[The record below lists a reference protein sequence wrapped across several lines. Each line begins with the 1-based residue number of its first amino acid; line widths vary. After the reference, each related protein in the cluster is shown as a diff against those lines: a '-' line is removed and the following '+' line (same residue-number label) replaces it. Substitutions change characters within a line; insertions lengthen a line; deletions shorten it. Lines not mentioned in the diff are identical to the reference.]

1 MGLAAYRKTG
11 ILLGVSTTQ
20 DPRPQLRP
28 FVRPYRFIGVGLV
41 VAFLIGVL
49 TVRLWDLQLVQGIHY
64 RTLAEDNR
72 LLRLPVAADRGII
85 VDRNGK
91 ILVRN
96 IPGFAV
102 SIVPV
107 DLPKARES
115 DVALRLAQLI
125 GRNGDEVLKAVSD
138 QRVRNP
144 YEPVKLSTK
153 PISRDVALLLAERA
167 EVYPGVRIDAESVRE
182 YVEGPLYSPII
193 GYTGPIT
200 EEELTTLRDQ
210 GYLPTDQIGRTGLEW
225 EYEQYLRGTY
235 GWREIERDASQREIQ
250 TLAQTPSLPGGN
262 VRLTIDDRLQHIL
275 ATELDAGVAK
285 DAFTQG
291 VAVAMNPQN
300 GEILA
305 MVSTPAY
312 DNNLFVKGIT
322 QAQLD
327 ALNKDDRHPLVNKAV
342 GEIYPPGS
350 TFKMVTG
357 LSALTAGTA
366 TRNTIV
372 NVTSNVI
379 SVSGFNFYDWRA
391 HGTLD
396 FLHGFAH
403 SSDIYFYSLAGG
415 SPMSS
420 VRGVGPE
427 AIAKYGR
434 MLGFGAPTGID
445 LPGEAGGIM
454 PDPEWKQRTF
464 DEPWTIGNT
473 YHEAIGQGYVAVTPL
488 QLLNAYAS
496 VANGGTVFVPHLLK
510 EVDDAQGSATYVKQA
525 EVARKLEMKPEDLR
539 LIRESARTV
548 VTIGHAYMPGLKL
561 PIAGKTGTAEFGSA
575 TGKDSAGRNLLGFHN
590 WFVSFMPK
598 QDNSDPTA
606 EIAMVIFTFNSSKSV
621 CDSCINPAVTMTQ
634 KVYEAYFGKDPA
646 NKAQTAP

>member
-1 MGLAAYRKTG
+1 VTSGE
-11 ILLGVSTTQ
+11 Q
-20 DPRPQLRP
+20 PRT
-28 FVRPYRFIGVGLV
+28 FVRPYRFIAVGLV
-41 VAFLIGVL
+41 VAFLISVL
-49 TVRLWDLQLVQGIHY
+49 TVRLWDLQVIQGQQY
-64 RTLAEDNR
+64 RSLAESNR
-72 LLRLPVAADRGII
+72 LLRLPVTADRGII

-91 ILVRN
+91 VLVRN

-102 SIVPV
+102 SVVPI
-107 DLPKARES
+107 DLPKAREA
-115 DVALRLAQLI
+115 DVVLRVAKLV
-125 GRNGDEVLKAVSD
+125 GRDGDEALKAVAL
-138 QRVRNP
+138 QRTRNP
-144 YEPVKLSTK
+144 YEPAKISTK
-153 PISRDVALLLAERA
+153 PVAREVALLLTERA
-167 EVYPGVRIDAESVRE
+167 EAYPGVRIDAESIRQ

-193 GYTGPIT
+193 GYTGPVT
-200 EEELTTLRDQ
+200 EDELAKLRDV
-210 GYLPTDQIGRTGLEW
+210 GYLPTDQIGRTGLEFQ
-225 EYEQYLRGTY
+225 YEDYLRGTY
-235 GWREIERDASQREIQ
+235 GWREIERDASQREIK
-250 TLAQTPSLPGGN
+250 TLAQTPPRPGGN
-262 VRLTIDDRLQHIL
+262 VVLTIDDRLQHIL
-275 ATELDAGVAK
+275 ATELEAGVAADK
-285 DAFTQG
+285 FTQG
-291 VAVAMNPQN
+291 VAVAINPQN

-312 DNNLFVKGIT
+312 DNNVFVRGIT
-322 QAQLD
+322 QKELD

-372 NVTSNVI
+372 NVSSQI
-379 SVSGFNFYDWRA
+379 MSVGGFNFYDWRA

-396 FLHGFAH
+396 FLNGFAH

-427 AIAKYGR
+427 AIGKYGH
-434 MLGFGAPTGID
+434 MLGFGQPTGID

-454 PDPEWKQRTF
+454 PDPEWKQRVF

-510 EVDDAQGSATYVKQA
+510 EVDDAQGTVTTVKKP

-539 LIRESARTV
+539 LIREGARRV

-575 TGKDSAGRNLLGFHN
+575 AGKDSAGRNLLGFHN

-598 QDNSDPTA
+598 QDNTDPTA

-634 KVYEAYFGKDPA
+634 KVYESYFGKDPA
-646 NKAQTAP
+646 NRAQTAP